1 MIIHGDP
8 ELTAIVARL
17 KVVREY
23 SVAPH
28 LERHAPRLPL
38 KLFLHPARSSV
49 LRLVERYARSSS
61 TLIRPGTGWQGLE
74 ADCIVRY
81 VLHGTDH
88 ADLCTNGLT
97 EFALYLMAT
106 ERVPPA

>member
-17 KVVREY
+17 EVAREY
-23 SVAPH
+23 SAQRYPE
-28 LERHAPRLPL
+28 LHAPRLTLDFAGVLSPERSSAL
-38 KLFLHPARSSV
+38 ERIEYLARSAFV
-49 LRLVERYARSSS
+49 
-61 TLIRPGTGWQGLE
+61 LIRPRTTWWRSE
-74 ADCIVRY
+74 AEILVRY

-97 EFALYLMAT
+97 EFSMHLQST
-106 ERVPPA
+106 EVA